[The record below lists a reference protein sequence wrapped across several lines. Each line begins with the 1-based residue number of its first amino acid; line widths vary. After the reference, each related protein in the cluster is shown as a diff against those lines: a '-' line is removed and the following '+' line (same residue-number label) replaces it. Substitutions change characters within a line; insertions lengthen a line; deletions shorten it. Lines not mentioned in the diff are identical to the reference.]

1 MWGQHNA
8 SAMAS
13 SARSEHSM
21 GVNTVIPTDLAGAVA
36 LRGPL
41 AIKGGI
47 VTHVNDV
54 KLRLV
59 ALT

>member
-1 MWGQHNA
+1 MWGQHSA

-41 AIKGGI
+41 AIKGI
-47 VTHVNDV
+47 VTRVNDV
-54 KLRLV
+54 KPRLV